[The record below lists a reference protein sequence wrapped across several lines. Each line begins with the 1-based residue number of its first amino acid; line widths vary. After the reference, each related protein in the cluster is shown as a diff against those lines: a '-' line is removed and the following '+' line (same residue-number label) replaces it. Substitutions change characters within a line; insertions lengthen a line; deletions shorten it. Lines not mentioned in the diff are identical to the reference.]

1 MTHHVRGLHPL
12 WPAVAILLSIA
23 AVTAPA
29 DPQLTVKYGQ
39 DGHDYQ
45 YTGAG
50 LRFDPIWSSEAS
62 NYAID
67 LRPAIEIGHMRYSG
81 QSIGPSGLTEGGG
94 LGIVHIERAQGIWR
108 PYAEAG
114 FGLVFFSNDRL
125 GTRSFSIHNQ
135 FTEQV
140 GLGVNYRDRWSVG
153 WLLSHYSNGG
163 LKEPNS
169 GMDLQQIVLNLYF

>member
-1 MTHHVRGLHPL
+1 MTNHFHGPKRL
-12 WPAVAILLSIA
+12 WPAVAALLSIA
-23 AVTAPA
+23 AVTAQA

-50 LRFDPIWSSEAS
+50 LRFDPIWSRDAG

-81 QSIGPSGLTEGGG
+81 QSAGPSGLTEGGG
-94 LGIVHIERAQGIWR
+94 LGFVHIERAQGTWR

-114 FGLVFFSNDRL
+114 FGLTFFSNDRL
-125 GTRSFSIHNQ
+125 GTRDFSIHNQ
-135 FTEQV
+135 FTEQI

-153 WLLSHYSNGG
+153 WLFSHYSNGG

-169 GMDLQQIVLNLYF
+169 GIDLQQIVLNLYF